1 MFTGRDLRHAPPYL
15 SFRLAE
21 KKDSAAPSG
30 RKKRAP
36 TRSTFVQLYGS
47 ASRSSEHGTAPVQ
60 SLWRVKANRAACR
73 SGVKS
78 RSEVRLSV
86 SGLRGSRPR
95 LTALAATL
103 ASPLGSPTLRGVQRT
118 LPLVA
123 FLWSSR
129 TISFRERKEMG
140 LNLRRAVPADT
151 KPPGE
156 QPMNY
161 SRSFL
166 PRASRSRGRISR
178 MTYWG
183 ELLMQM

>member
-1 MFTGRDLRHAPPYL
+1 MSLLAPRLPSARHCEAVRTLPRQSIFHVGYASGILRIAPPIFF
-15 SFRLAE
+15 SSCRKE
-21 KKDSAAPSG
+21 DGPRPG
-30 RKKRAP
+30 QKKRAP

-60 SLWRVKANRAACR
+60 SLGRVKANRAACR

-123 FLWSSR
+123 FLWSTR
-129 TISFRERKEMG
+129 TVSFRERKEMG
-140 LNLRRAVPADT
+140 LDLRR
-151 KPPGE
+151 
-156 QPMNY
+156 
-161 SRSFL
+161 
-166 PRASRSRGRISR
+166 
-178 MTYWG
+178 
-183 ELLMQM
+183 